1 MANIQAIPAVR
12 AVHFIG
18 TRLYH
23 QTMIAPSFYIIYFS
37 HVIIGIAYGPV
48 KIRKTDVTTIT
59 YGIMSSMYL
68 VSKGVTLMSQRH
80 RDHIHDSKRNE
91 RVLQNLK
98 NHRDHIHDSKQ
109 DLHLQ
114 IGIFLWTLILALL
127 LLCEFF
133 FSLPLYGMVATAFI
147 LIISSLFFKVKYK
160 DFYTYRDRGQRTQ
173 CAVIALY
180 ISLLFTGTCLYL
192 YSRSTELTWDYGLV
206 FLFGFLFFTNMAYQT
221 LSRTMVVGNKRMP
234 RRYEK

>member
-1 MANIQAIPAVR
+1 MANIQIIPAGR

-18 TRLYH
+18 MRLYH

-37 HVIIGIAYGPV
+37 HVIIGIPYDPV
-48 KIRKTDVTTIT
+48 KVRKTDVTTIT

-68 VSKGVTLMSQRH
+68 VSKGVTLMSQR
-80 RDHIHDSKRNE
+80 
-91 RVLQNLK
+91 
-98 NHRDHIHDSKQ
+98 HRDHIHDSKQ

-221 LSRTMVVGNKRMP
+221 LSRTMVVGNKPMP